1 MMEISLLIKM
11 SNIDKRRVED
21 LEALFTLFKSYDNM
35 SNEELGE
42 VEFLKALYEI
52 NKLTYKEDEAK

>member
-1 MMEISLLIKM
+1 MKISLKIKM

>member
-1 MMEISLLIKM
+1 MKISLMIKM
-11 SNIDKRRVED
+11 SNIDKRRVKD

-52 NKLTYKEDEAK
+52 NKLTYKEDEAN